1 MYSHRRAGTM
11 GVAIVAAA
19 FILWG
24 ARRSAPH
31 LLAFLAGARGL
42 GGWAPLVF
50 ILTQAAGVVAFIPGT
65 VFTLVG
71 GAVFGFLRGVLYA
84 FAGSALGSTAAF
96 LIGRYI
102 ARDAIERRLMGM
114 PRFQSVDRA
123 VAADAVRIVFLLRL
137 SPIMP
142 FNVLNYAL
150 GLTATRLRHFLV
162 ALSGTLPGTIVYAYA
177 GKVMGELAVAGPA
190 EVPKNAAYYI
200 VLVAG
205 LVATVAATFVVT
217 RAARRA
223 LSEV

>member
-1 MYSHRRAGTM
+1 MA
-11 GVAIVAAA
+11 VAL
-19 FILWG
+19 ILWG
-24 ARRSAPH
+24 ARRGAPH
-31 LLAFLAGARGL
+31 LLAFLAGVHGL

-50 ILTQAAGVVAFIPGT
+50 ILTYAAGVVAFIPCT
-65 VFTLVG
+65 LFTLVG

-84 FAGSALGSTAAF
+84 SAGAALGSTGAF
-96 LIGRYI
+96 LIGRYV
-102 ARDAIERRLMGM
+102 ARNAIQRRLARM
-114 PRFQSVDRA
+114 PRFQSIDRA
-123 VAADAVRIVFLLRL
+123 VAADAVRILFLLRL

-150 GLTATRLRHFLV
+150 GLTAVRLTDFLL
-162 ALSGTLPGTIVYAYA
+162 AMAGTLPGTIVYAYA

-190 EVPKNAAYYI
+190 GVPKNAGSYV
-200 VLVAG
+200 VLVVG

>member
-1 MYSHRRAGTM
+1 M
-11 GVAIVAAA
+11 GVAVVAAA
-19 FILWG
+19 LVSWG
-24 ARRSAPH
+24 ARHAAPH
-31 LLAFLAGARGL
+31 VLGFLGGAPAL

-50 ILTQAAGVVAFIPGT
+50 ILTEAAGILAFIPGT
-65 VFTLVG
+65 LFTLVG
-71 GAVFGFLRGVLYA
+71 GAVFGFLLGVLYSS
-84 FAGSALGSTAAF
+84 AGAALGSTAAF

-102 ARDAIERRLMGM
+102 ARDAVQRRLARM
-114 PRFQSVDRA
+114 PRFQSIDRA

-150 GLTATRLRHFLV
+150 GLTAIRLSDFLV
-162 ALSGTLPGTIVYAYA
+162 AMAGTLPGTIVYAYA
-177 GKVMGELAVAGPA
+177 GKVMGELAVAGRA

-200 VLVAG
+200 VLVGG
-205 LVATVAATFVVT
+205 LVATVAATLFVT

>member
-1 MYSHRRAGTM
+1 M

-19 FILWG
+19 LVSWG
-24 ARRSAPH
+24 ARRAAPH
-31 LLAFLAGARGL
+31 LLTFLAGVHGL

-50 ILTQAAGVVAFIPGT
+50 ILTGAAGVVAFIPST
-65 VFTLVG
+65 LFTLVG
-71 GAVFGFLRGVLYA
+71 GAVFGFGRGVLYA
-84 FAGSALGSTAAF
+84 SAGAALGSTTAF

-102 ARDAIERRLMGM
+102 AREAIQRRLARM
-114 PRFQSVDRA
+114 PRFQSIDRA
-123 VAADAVRIVFLLRL
+123 VAADAARIVFLLRL

-150 GLTATRLRHFLV
+150 GLTAMRLTDFVV
-162 ALSGTLPGTIVYAYA
+162 ALAGTLPGTIVYAYA

-190 EVPKNAAYYI
+190 EVPKNAAYYTF
-200 VLVAG
+200 LLAG

-223 LSEV
+223 LDEV